1 MVRFTTFAA
10 IVLVAL
16 VAACRPSEESQ
27 ARSPRG
33 FALPEGDAQR
43 GQEAFL
49 ELRCTTCHLVAGFED
64 EFPRPT
70 ATPMVDVKLG
80 GLAMRQ
86 PTDGELVT
94 SIINPSHR
102 IFPGSEEQEKLVS
115 GSESRMAN
123 LREVM
128 TVQQLLDLVT
138 FLHDRYETIRSQQ
151 P

>member
-1 MVRFTTFAA
+1 MYRFATFAA

-33 FALPEGDAQR
+33 FALPEGNAQK
-43 GQEAFL
+43 GKEAFV
-49 ELRCTTCHLVAGFED
+49 ELRCTTCHEVAGLED

-70 ATPMVDVKLG
+70 ATPVVDVKLG
-80 GLAMRQ
+80 GVAMRE
-86 PTDGELVT
+86 PTDGELFT
-94 SIINPSHR
+94 SIVNPNHR
-102 IFPGSEEQEKLVS
+102 IYPGSEEKERIMS

-151 P
+151 Q